1 VKKGEVMSKYE
12 PLRRYLEGQAAD
24 SVNADFAQ
32 LERILGFPLPPSA
45 YRHQAWWAN
54 EAHGSHSHSRSWQDA
69 GWETS
74 LVNTARKTVR
84 FQRRRRR
91 GSPEAS
97 ANPGEAPKTDLWQEA
112 AQITGIE
119 DREKLIEAALAALI
133 RQETA
138 RYFAQIGGT
147 MPDASAAPRERPFA

>member
-1 VKKGEVMSKYE
+1 MSMGKYE
-12 PLRRYLEGQAAD
+12 PLRRYLESQAAD
-24 SVNADFAQ
+24 SVNANFTQ
-32 LERILGFPLPPSA
+32 LEQILGFPLPQSA

-74 LVNTARKTVR
+74 LVNTAHKTVR
-84 FQRRRRR
+84 FQRRRPGT
-91 GSPEAS
+91 GSQGLPKAARAS
-97 ANPGEAPKTDLWQEA
+97 KVDLWQNA
-112 AQITGIE
+112 AQISGIE
-119 DREKLIEAALAALI
+119 DREKLIEAALSALI

-138 RYFAQIGGT
+138 RYFAQIGGA